1 MTNEFIKKK
10 ILFRSSHRGTK
21 EMDIILGTFANK
33 QLESMTKNDLALFD
47 ELLDISDP
55 ELYKWLT
62 SDNEEIIPE
71 KFRYLIDKI
80 LKK

>member
-1 MTNEFIKKK
+1 MKIYLKK
-10 ILFRSSHRGTK
+10 LFFKASHRGTK

-80 LKK
+80 LKE

>member
-1 MTNEFIKKK
+1 MKIYLKK
-10 ILFRSSHRGTK
+10 LFFKATHRGTK

>member
-1 MTNEFIKKK
+1 MKIYLKK
-10 ILFRSSHRGTK
+10 LFFKASHRGTK

>member
-1 MTNEFIKKK
+1 
-10 ILFRSSHRGTK
+10 
-21 EMDIILGTFANK
+21 MDIILGTFANK

>member
-1 MTNEFIKKK
+1 MKIYLKK
-10 ILFRSSHRGTK
+10 LFFKESHRGTK

>member
-1 MTNEFIKKK
+1 MKIYLKKL
-10 ILFRSSHRGTK
+10 LFKSSHRGTK